1 MNNIWRMV
9 RGVADDMWRT
19 LKLLA
24 HNRAG
29 FIGFLGLI
37 AFILLTFIGP
47 YFVPL
52 TMDTDVTQIYKPP
65 SAAHILGTDF
75 QGRDIWMQVVHGG
88 QDVLIVAFLAGII
101 STAIAVTL
109 GALSAV
115 LLGFFDSFV
124 MWLTDIWLTIPG
136 FPVLAVL
143 AVFVKLDSVW
153 ALALILSLLAWP
165 SLTRAVRAQVLSL
178 KQREYVEAARALDL
192 GTRHIVF
199 SEILPNM
206 MSYIAISLVFA
217 MTSAMYAQVALVF
230 LGLVPMASNN
240 WGVMLQLSWARGTL
254 FYKDSLLNIMA
265 PVAAIALFQLTLVW
279 MTRSLEEV
287 FNPRLRTSV

>member
-1 MNNIWRMV
+1 MNNIGRIL
-9 RGVADDMWRT
+9 RILADDLWQT

-37 AFILLTFIGP
+37 AFILLAFVGP
-47 YFVPL
+47 YLVPL
-52 TMDTDVTQIYKPP
+52 TMETDVTQIYKPP
-65 SAAHILGTDF
+65 SAAHILGTNF
-75 QGRDIWMQVVHGG
+75 QGADIWMQIVHGG
-88 QDVLIVAFLAGII
+88 KDVLIVAFLAGII

-124 MWLTDIWLTIPG
+124 MWLTDIWLTIPN

-143 AVFVKLDSVW
+143 AAFVKLDNAW
-153 ALALILSLLAWP
+153 TLALILSLLAWP
-165 SLTRAVRAQVLSL
+165 SLTRAIRAQVLSL

-217 MTSAMYAQVALVF
+217 MTSAVYAQVALVF
-230 LGLVPMASNN
+230 LGLVPMTNN
-240 WGVMLQLSWARGTL
+240 WGVMLQYSYARGEL
-254 FYKDSLLNIMA
+254 YLKDSLLNIMS
-265 PVAAIALFQLTLVW
+265 PVMAIALFQLSLVW
-279 MTRSLEEV
+279 LTRSLEEV

>member
-1 MNNIWRMV
+1 
-9 RGVADDMWRT
+9 
-19 LKLLA
+19 
-24 HNRAG
+24 
-29 FIGFLGLI
+29 
-37 AFILLTFIGP
+37 
-47 YFVPL
+47 
-52 TMDTDVTQIYKPP
+52 
-65 SAAHILGTDF
+65 
-75 QGRDIWMQVVHGG
+75 MQVVHGG

>member
-1 MNNIWRMV
+1 MNNIGRILHT
-9 RGVADDMWRT
+9 GADDLWQT

-29 FIGFLGLI
+29 FVGFLGLI
-37 AFILLTFIGP
+37 AFVLFAFIGP

-88 QDVLIVAFLAGII
+88 QDVLIVAFLAGVI

-217 MTSAMYAQVALVF
+217 MTSAIYSQVALVF
-230 LGLVPMASNN
+230 LGLVPWASSN
-240 WGVMLQLSWARGTL
+240 WGVMLQQSWARGTL
-254 FYKDSLLNIMA
+254 YYSDSILNIMA
-265 PVAAIALFQLTLVW
+265 PVIAIAL
-279 MTRSLEEV
+279 
-287 FNPRLRTSV
+287 

>member
-1 MNNIWRMV
+1 MNNIGRIL
-9 RGVADDMWRT
+9 RILADDLWQT

-37 AFILLTFIGP
+37 AFILLAFVGP
-47 YFVPL
+47 YLVPL
-52 TMDTDVTQIYKPP
+52 TMETDVTQIYKPP
-65 SAAHILGTDF
+65 SAAHILGTNF
-75 QGRDIWMQVVHGG
+75 QGADIWMQIVHGG
-88 QDVLIVAFLAGII
+88 KDVLIGAFLAGII

-124 MWLTDIWLTIPG
+124 MWLTDIWLTIPN

-143 AVFVKLDSVW
+143 AAFVKLDNAW
-153 ALALILSLLAWP
+153 TLALILSLLAWP
-165 SLTRAVRAQVLSL
+165 SLTRAIRAQVLSL

-217 MTSAMYAQVALVF
+217 MTSAVYAQVALVF
-230 LGLVPMASNN
+230 LGLVPMTNN
-240 WGVMLQLSWARGTL
+240 WGVMLQYSYARGEL
-254 FYKDSLLNIMA
+254 YLKDSLLNIMS
-265 PVAAIALFQLTLVW
+265 PVMAIALFQLSLVW
-279 MTRSLEEV
+279 LTRSLEEV